1 MISIII
7 IVTSLLLDGLLTN
20 YLSYLPNNLTLFT
33 PLLTL
38 TSIFLIYP
46 FYRKNNKKYYYTILI
61 LGFIYDLF
69 YTNLLFYH
77 AFLFLLLGFFIRFL
91 YKNLEISWIR
101 NIIYLFLLITIY
113 ELINGGIIYIFN
125 LVPVTIEKIFYKIE
139 HSLLLNIIYGEIIY
153 FIIKI
158 IPNKYKKNNIN

>member
-46 FYRKNNKKYYYTILI
+46 FYRKNNKKYYYTIFI